1 MNVVLSVQEMREI
14 SEKVRRS
21 GDTIALVP
29 TMGALHEGHLAL
41 VREAARQSSRVTVS
55 IFVNPTQFGPNE
67 DFERYPR
74 DLEGDLRKLGKLK
87 VDHVFVP
94 DAASMYA
101 KDAETRVEL
110 ARLPNHLCGLN
121 RVGHFSG
128 VATVVLK
135 LFNIC
140 RPDVAVFG
148 LKDYQQMRVI
158 EKMVADLDVPVRVV
172 RHPTVREPDGL
183 AMSSRNAYLSAEER
197 ARAPVIYATLRRM
210 AEAVGRGE
218 KDPEALVR
226 SGRARIEEAMGKV
239 EYLSV
244 VDPDTL
250 DDVQV
255 VDRPVVI
262 AAAVRFGNTRLIDN
276 VMAEPGKGLK

>member
-1 MNVVLSVQEMREI
+1 
-14 SEKVRRS
+14 
-21 GDTIALVP
+21 
-29 TMGALHEGHLAL
+29 
-41 VREAARQSSRVTVS
+41 
-55 IFVNPTQFGPNE
+55 
-67 DFERYPR
+67 
-74 DLEGDLRKLGKLK
+74 
-87 VDHVFVP
+87 
-94 DAASMYA
+94 
-101 KDAETRVEL
+101 
-110 ARLPNHLCGLN
+110 
-121 RVGHFSG
+121 
-128 VATVVLK
+128 
-135 LFNIC
+135 
-140 RPDVAVFG
+140 
-148 LKDYQQMRVI
+148 VI